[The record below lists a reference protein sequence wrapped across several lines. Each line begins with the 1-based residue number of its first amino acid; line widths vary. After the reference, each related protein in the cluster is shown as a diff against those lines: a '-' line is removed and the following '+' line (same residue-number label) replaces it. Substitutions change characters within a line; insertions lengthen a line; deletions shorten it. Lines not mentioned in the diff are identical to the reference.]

1 CLGLVSMVDHWADQ
15 IAGHSAG
22 KRLPVVAD
30 RSSSSDQYAA
40 HLGKLARLW
49 SEERPRSGSGLS
61 EDSEDLAG
69 HSSLHDSD
77 SGVRLTPDGTV
88 IDDTMVDGVVVDGML
103 VDGVLVDGAV
113 GHGAETSGIETDS
126 TEFGGTAPNGRTPS
140 GRAPNG
146 FAPDGF
152 ELSGEAEASQL
163 GGELVAAE
171 APAWMIAAV
180 AAKSGT
186 LSDEAAEA
194 SGEPVGMPES
204 APDAPAEAG
213 NIP

>member
-1 CLGLVSMVDHWADQ
+1 MVDHWADQ

-77 SGVRLTPDGTV
+77 SGVRLTHDGSV
-88 IDDTMVDGVVVDGML
+88 IDDTGVDGVV
-103 VDGVLVDGAV
+103 VDGAV

-126 TEFGGTAPNGRTPS
+126 TEFGGTAPNGRARS
-140 GRAPNG
+140 GRAPNGFALNG